1 MSQSPEIIQIRK
13 IFAEQD
19 GAQRDGVDETLK
31 IIIAITSVLISF
43 ISTNFSK
50 LPTPSNQVTLIKV
63 SLACSAICLL
73 LSVLRVYQNKVG
85 IPKQAIAKA
94 ANIVQKSSTVQE
106 ILQGLGSLSIDHSV
120 MYRYS
125 IPLIVATFCVSI
137 LTLVVSTLIS

>member
-1 MSQSPEIIQIRK
+1 MSQSPEIIQIQK
-13 IFAEQD
+13 LLAEQD
-19 GAQRDGVDETLK
+19 DAQREGADETLK

-50 LPTPSNQVTLIKV
+50 FPALSIQATLIKV

-85 IPKQAIAKA
+85 IPKQAIGKVS
-94 ANIVQKSSTVQE
+94 NIVKKSNTAQE
-106 ILQGLGSLSIDHSV
+106 ALQNLGSLSIDHSV

-125 IPLIVATFCVSI
+125 IPLIVATFCISI